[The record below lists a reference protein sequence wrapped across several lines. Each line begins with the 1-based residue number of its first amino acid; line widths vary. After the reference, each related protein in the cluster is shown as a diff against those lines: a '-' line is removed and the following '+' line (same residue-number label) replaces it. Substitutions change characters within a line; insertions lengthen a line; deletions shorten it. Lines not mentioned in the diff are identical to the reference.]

1 MFWHAV
7 QERYHRLQEELL
19 QSLPVLRGG
28 EGLAS
33 IGLQLDASDQ
43 KLCLVTGVKA
53 DGLVHRWNTQN
64 PGQKVLRFDRLLQV
78 NGEPGPADTLVA
90 KACSSTKLL
99 LAFQRPRTFQA
110 RVQKRGRALG
120 LRIAVNSQH
129 PSAIAVIQVE
139 AEGAME
145 EWNRSNPNLA
155 VQASD
160 RFLEV
165 YPVGESAVVEG
176 EAATASGMLR
186 TLQNSD
192 DVCLTVL
199 SWRSVGLS
207 NEDFINAMGSIAEDA
222 SLAGVVASLTRLA
235 EELVATLNVHRGV
248 LATDVAVGEFAPH
261 PLLYWVR
268 LAKKTDEAQG
278 CLDRI
283 NSSLEY
289 ELAQIR
295 DSFRRFDHDGSGHLD
310 TQEFKFMCAYIGW
323 GEEEASVMDLD
334 NDSKVTLD
342 EFQRFVGHM
351 GGLQQLFQ
359 QRRQRVARKQWGVE
373 APAIIEVGARVQAG
387 RKVDQSSQD
396 GQKSANLREAQ
407 VLELNV
413 MPSNG
418 EAAWLHCAMAIA
430 GHFLMLVF
438 GFGEG
443 RDARQERQVVPP
455 NWIFSDTRDSD
466 VVAALREEQQGFW
479 ASIFP
484 ESEMRAVQRAA
495 LANVRANAALNHDKA
510 LPDVRDRFTR
520 LGYGEAELQG
530 VLGWIQDLAPMC
542 VHIHIGT
549 VGRFLETDE
558 YYRSQF
564 ETGTSCGA
572 LDDKNQIR
580 IGWETELFGGAYDE
594 AKPFERCKYGAL
606 GVMNDYR
613 GITSAYQ
620 YGDSYLV
627 LKDVRLRA
635 TFAATDSGGIAGS
648 RLAVLDKYA
657 HVLKEYNDNELHR
670 LIEVAMANTSL
681 DDVPRIQP
689 QLLRGLTADTTN
701 DWVTM
706 GFPDLPQK
714 KGRYYFEIELIRGCQ
729 SPQVGLLSSR
739 FELAPR
745 TKGQHL
751 YGDIVDRRAREG
763 HKESMKDG
771 DWDEEATPSFGPNL
785 LPKGSN
791 LYPALSFK
799 GRAQFNFGPDFK
811 HAPPSFK
818 GKAFAHWPGM
828 PDGIIRADCPII
840 GNSNNVNIYKEIQL
854 HGEVNLKRN
863 VQRLVANRKH
873 LEVSKSDRSW
883 AVRVDGMDD
892 ADGSY
897 SRSGARHGKAM
908 YKQQGG
914 RFEISFDATSGKWRL
929 TADAS
934 QEDKWIA
941 QASGDDSF
949 EPPRYGWLVP
959 RERQGRV
966 PVKLFRSVM
975 AKLGLSNDKQDE
987 LVKSLAE
994 KASDAEEEEV
1004 FRVGES
1010 TTFLDEWTKLQT
1022 ARQVQVTSEEAWEAC
1037 LQAAHDEVLA
1047 RLSLQHVVVVET
1059 PTHPYPARSH
1069 SWTQDVH
1076 IASASKLRVNFSSR
1090 CQTND
1095 DCASLQVLAG
1105 GLSKSAAGV
1114 GARAHLKA
1122 ITGPD
1127 QVHGTLAGQAEGGKW
1142 IVNID
1147 KDESEICGCFREWL
1161 DSNQSPGRNCTAV
1174 CAMEAKVVKIKQ
1186 LGGKKGYSS
1195 GQKIGDEIAGFTFN
1209 EASPMTPFSVAGF
1222 SKPGG
1227 PAQLKGVF
1235 AGWFVDVIALIKL
1248 KKFKSLEGEGFGEAP
1263 KNLAEIAANIEGFKK
1278 RMNALLEVSDIN
1290 VTFYNGL
1297 DFQLLPVC
1305 AADYKDASISDEIDG
1320 FNSTGG
1326 VLKIS
1331 GFCDTGEG
1339 PAQSAGVR
1347 SGWHVSLHET
1357 FNLEENKQV
1366 LGDLTPQQALEDP
1379 ELLRQLSGIKL
1390 MLEPANAEPEEL
1402 FTGYGDDDWT
1412 PFIVPINN
1420 AQFVFST
1427 DGDGS
1432 DDPDMRWG
1440 VFAVV
1445 TDADKPEP
1453 AESKIEELVEAYTKA
1468 SARIIGSNLAQV
1480 SIEPED
1486 WDEDRLK
1493 ALCARHGWEFEWMTE
1508 DGERR
1513 RRIEGAERAR
1523 KMGTTGDRQAV
1534 PVPEKAK
1541 ASEVE
1546 K

>member
-1 MFWHAV
+1 
-7 QERYHRLQEELL
+7 
-19 QSLPVLRGG
+19 
-28 EGLAS
+28 
-33 IGLQLDASDQ
+33 
-43 KLCLVTGVKA
+43 
-53 DGLVHRWNTQN
+53 
-64 PGQKVLRFDRLLQV
+64 
-78 NGEPGPADTLVA
+78 
-90 KACSSTKLL
+90 
-99 LAFQRPRTFQA
+99 
-110 RVQKRGRALG
+110 
-120 LRIAVNSQH
+120 
-129 PSAIAVIQVE
+129 
-139 AEGAME
+139 
-145 EWNRSNPNLA
+145 
-155 VQASD
+155 
-160 RFLEV
+160 
-165 YPVGESAVVEG
+165 
-176 EAATASGMLR
+176 
-186 TLQNSD
+186 
-192 DVCLTVL
+192 
-199 SWRSVGLS
+199 
-207 NEDFINAMGSIAEDA
+207 MGSIAEDA
-222 SLAGVVASLTRLA
+222 SLAGVVAALTQLA
-235 EELVATLNVHRGV
+235 EDHPYLKPTG
-248 LATDVAVGEFAPH
+248 TEFAPH

-268 LAKKTDEAQG
+268 RCREFALAKKTEEAQS

-289 ELAQIR
+289 EIAQIR

-323 GEEEASVMDLD
+323 GEEEASVMDVD
-334 NDSKVTLD
+334 HDSKVTLA
-342 EFQRFVGHM
+342 EFQQFVGHM

-373 APAIIEVGARVQAG
+373 APAIIQVGARVQAYHHTE
-387 RKVDQSSQD
+387 D
-396 GQKSANLREAQ
+396 GKKSANLREAQ

-418 EAAWLHCAMAIA
+418 AAQLRANGSGGSDAIMPVMRAA
-430 GHFLMLVF
+430 GSYLDLEKAQMHAKN
-438 GFGEG
+438 G
-443 RDARQERQVVPP
+443 
-455 NWIFSDTRDSD
+455 D
-466 VVAALREEQQGFW
+466 VVAALREVGILEEQQGFW

-484 ESEMRAVQRAA
+484 ESEMRAVQRLTSCQRAA
-495 LANVRANAALNHDKA
+495 LANVRANAALNHEKA
-510 LPDVRDRFTR
+510 LPDVRDRFAR
-520 LGYGEAELQG
+520 LGYTEAELQS

-580 IGWETELFGGAYDE
+580 KDWETELFGGAYDE

-681 DDVPRIQP
+681 EDVPRIQP

-714 KGRYYFEIELIRGCQ
+714 KGRYYVEVELIRGCQ

-751 YGDIVDRRAREG
+751 YGVGDDQHGWGVDGQHSILWHGGNKLAWSRSWKSSGRELAQNVVVGLAVDIDAG
-763 HKESMKDG
+763 KIWFASDG
-771 DWDEEATPSFGPNL
+771 EWDQEDSPSFGPNL
-785 LPKGSN
+785 LPKGSM
-791 LYPALSFK
+791 LYPAISFK
-799 GRAQFNFGPDFK
+799 GRAQFHFGPEFK
-811 HAPPSFK
+811 HPAPTFK
-818 GKAFAHWPGM
+818 GKPFVQWPGM
-828 PDGIIRADCPII
+828 PDGTVHADCPII

-897 SRSGARHGKAM
+897 TRSGARHGKAM

-914 RFEISFDATSGKWRL
+914 RYEISFDKASSHWRL
-929 TADAS
+929 TSDAS

-941 QASGDDSF
+941 QAPGEDSF

-959 RERQGRV
+959 RERQGRT

-975 AKLGLSNDKQDE
+975 AKLGLNGESQDQ
-987 LVKSLAE
+987 LVKLLAE
-994 KASDAEEEEV
+994 KSADSGEEEV

-1010 TTFLDEWTKLQT
+1010 TNFMDEWTKLQT
-1022 ARQVQVTSEEAWEAC
+1022 ENKVHVTSEEAWSLC
-1037 LQAAHDEVLA
+1037 LQTAHDEVLKGK
-1047 RLSLQHVVVVET
+1047 SLQHAVIVET
-1059 PTHPYPARSH
+1059 STHPYPAKSH
-1069 SWTQDVH
+1069 TWTQDVH
-1076 IASASKLRVNFSSR
+1076 MPSASKLRVNFSSR
-1090 CQTND
+1090 CCTTD
-1095 DCASLQVLAG
+1095 DCSTLQVLAG

-1127 QVHGTLAGQAEGGKW
+1127 QVHGTLAGQKEGGKW

-1161 DSNQSPGRNCTAV
+1161 DESPGRSCTAV
-1174 CAMEAKVVKIKQ
+1174 CAQEAAILKIKY
-1186 LGGKKGYSS
+1186 GS
-1195 GQKIGDEIAGFTFN
+1195 GTKVGDEIAGFTFN
-1209 EASPMTPFSVAGF
+1209 EASPMTPFSVEGF

-1235 AGWFVDVIALIKL
+1235 AGWFVDVMALIKL
-1248 KKFKSLEGEGFGEAP
+1248 KKFKSLEGEGFGDPP

-1278 RMNALLEVSDIN
+1278 RMEALREVSDIN
-1290 VTFYNGL
+1290 ITFYNGL

-1305 AADYKDASISDEIDG
+1305 AADYKGAKVSDEI
-1320 FNSTGG
+1320 NSFSSSGG
-1326 VLKIS
+1326 VLSIGSFGNK
-1331 GFCDTGEG
+1331 G
-1339 PAQSAGVR
+1339 PAQNAGVR
-1347 SGWHVSLHET
+1347 QGWHVSLYET
-1357 FNLEENKQV
+1357 FNLEENKDK
-1366 LGDLTPQQALEDP
+1366 LGDLTPQQVLENP
-1379 ELLRQLSGIKL
+1379 EQLRELSDVTL

-1402 FTGYGDDDWT
+1402 FLGCGDDDWT
-1412 PFIVPINN
+1412 SLVVPINN

-1432 DDPDMRWG
+1432 DDPELRWG

-1445 TDADKPEP
+1445 TSADDPEP
-1453 AESKIEELVEAYTKA
+1453 SATQIEELMEAYTSA

-1486 WDEDRLK
+1486 WDEARLK

-1523 KMGTTGDRQAV
+1523 QAV
-1534 PVPEKAK
+1534 AVPEKTGQA
-1541 ASEVE
+1541 E
-1546 K
+1546 KSPAWWRLDQSVARAFSFNEQRQLKRKIQPPPQIKSKNG